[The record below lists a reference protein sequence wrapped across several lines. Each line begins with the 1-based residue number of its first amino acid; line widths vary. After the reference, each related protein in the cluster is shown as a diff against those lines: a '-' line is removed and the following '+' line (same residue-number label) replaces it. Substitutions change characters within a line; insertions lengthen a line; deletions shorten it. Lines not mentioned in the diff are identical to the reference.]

1 MVKRLGADGGYM
13 RSPFYLRQL
22 KRDIARWVEDGL
34 IHPDEVDALLASA
47 RLDQKSGSLQN
58 ILAIL
63 GSLFLGASA
72 ISYLAANYGSIP
84 RLTLLV
90 AGVTLMWMAYGI
102 GAYLIQRS
110 RNGMG
115 QGLILLGALLF
126 GANIMLIAQMYHI
139 SAHYPNGVLA
149 WALGALAVAAFTP
162 SRAALGLSFVLA
174 AIWTT
179 LESTAFE
186 VAFHW
191 PFLVFWFGASALS
204 HLFQWRAGFHL
215 SFLTFVYWLALNT
228 FDLAER
234 LGWQD
239 VDILTAYASLWLFVW
254 VKGCLTSSLDYRY
267 GQALAR
273 YGMFLFLLTFAVFQ
287 IIPENGEIQALQASS
302 QTIVFVLSA
311 LTLLI
316 IFLNWRRDAFNL
328 LDVAVQVV
336 LVVSIVA
343 LPFFSEASPSI
354 VKWVYSA
361 LTIVAAIWFL
371 SLGARYNERFVVNLA
386 LIAFG
391 AETLYIYFRELVDT
405 LLNQSIFF
413 GIGGAILVA
422 LVFVLEFVR
431 RRSTEDHEDDDD
443 YAFQTVEAE
452 S

>member
-1 MVKRLGADGGYM
+1 M

-22 KRDIARWVEDGL
+22 KRDMARWVEDGL
-34 IHPDEVDALLASA
+34 IHADEVDALLASA
-47 RLDQKSGSLQN
+47 GLNNRGGSLQA

-72 ISYLAANYGSIP
+72 ISYLAANYGTIP
-84 RLTLLV
+84 RITLLV
-90 AGVTLMWMAYGI
+90 AGLALMWIAYGI
-102 GAYLIQRS
+102 GAYLIQQR
-110 RNGMG
+110 RDGMG
-115 QGLILLGALLF
+115 QGLVLLGALLF

-149 WALGALAVAAFTP
+149 WALGALAVAALTP
-162 SRAALGLSFVLA
+162 SRAVLGLSFVLA

-179 LESTAFE
+179 LESTAFD

-191 PFLVFWFGASALS
+191 PFLIFWLAASVLS

-228 FDLAER
+228 FDLAESF
-234 LGWQD
+234 GWQD
-239 VDILTAYASLWLFVW
+239 IDILTAYASLWLFVW
-254 VKGCLTSSLDYRY
+254 VKGCLTSSMDYRY

-273 YGMFLFLLTFAVFQ
+273 YGMLLFLVTFAFFQ
-287 IIPENGEIQALQASS
+287 AFPEDGTIQSLQVSS

-328 LDVAVQVV
+328 LDVAVQVF
-336 LVVSIVA
+336 LVASIIA
-343 LPFFSEASPSI
+343 LPYFGAVASDI
-354 VKWVYSA
+354 VKWIYSA
-361 LTIVAAIWFL
+361 LMIVAAVWFL

-386 LIAFG
+386 LVAFG

-422 LVFVLEFVR
+422 LVFLLEFVR
-431 RRSTEDHEDDDD
+431 RRSTNDVESDEA
-443 YAFQTVEAE
+443 YAFETGGADR
-452 S
+452 